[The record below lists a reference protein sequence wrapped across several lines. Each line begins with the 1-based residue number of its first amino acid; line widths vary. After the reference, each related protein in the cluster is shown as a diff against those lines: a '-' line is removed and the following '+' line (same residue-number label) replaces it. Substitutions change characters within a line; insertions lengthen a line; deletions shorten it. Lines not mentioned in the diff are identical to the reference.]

1 MKVRVGGSAALGSSG
16 STAGC
21 AVDGCWVEGLVES
34 GGGRAWWGTFGSI
47 RRGGA
52 HALCPIEIIIACL
65 FQFMTDRNII
75 CRCKDGKLMSFGKA
89 FGLIFRSS

>member
-1 MKVRVGGSAALGSSG
+1 MLTPFSACDVLGW
-16 STAGC
+16 TQR
-21 AVDGCWVEGLVES
+21 GLS
-34 GGGRAWWGTFGSI
+34 PRGGGVWWGTFGSI
-47 RRGGA
+47 RRGSA